1 MNRLA
6 KILAAFLFCLW
17 MAATSLSQEQGA
29 RPPITGVAR
38 VQIYVTDAAKSK
50 VYYEQAL
57 GFAAE
62 TADCSKDLVVCLV
75 ANNHQEIQLVQV
87 AGQRPRQPYR
97 QGGFLHAGCGS
108 RCAAICYS
116 KGLTPNP
123 ISVSPGHAQHFTVQD
138 PEGHAVSFI
147 QLAGL
152 KARAERRESSQHKPD
167 SCGIHRARPAGGGSL
182 LQRYSRISSLLAG
195 RHERQ
200 RDQLGEHAGA
210 GWNRLD

>member
-6 KILAAFLFCLW
+6 KSLAAFLFCLW

-75 ANNHQEIQLVQV
+75 VNNHQEIQLVQSPASVPANLIAKVVFSTPDV
-87 AGQRPRQPYR
+87 AQMRRY
-97 QGGFLHAGCGS
+97 LL
-108 RCAAICYS
+108 S

-152 KARAERRESSQHKPD
+152 KARAERP
-167 SCGIHRARPAGGGSL
+167 
-182 LQRYSRISSLLAG
+182 RIKSA
-195 RHERQ
+195 Q
-200 RDQLGEHAGA
+200 A
-210 GWNRLD
+210 